1 MSRWSRLAALAAVAV
16 SVLAV
21 SACGIAHDAAPR
33 VLDTDNVPV
42 ELLQP
47 TTAPPTTLGADV
59 PQKDALVYLVDERAR
74 MVEPVTR
81 PVPTPINTQ
90 QILRQL
96 IAARPTDEE
105 TSEGLS
111 NVITR
116 QTRLLGVTEENG
128 GSMVTIDLESF
139 FPGLT
144 SEEVTLATAQ
154 MVYTLTARRSLG
166 TPVQMQVLVRG
177 RAQELRTAE
186 GRSKTVVSCADF
198 VELGPPESCKTTS
211 TSTTIGVGTAPVPS
225 TEVPAQ
231 Q

>member
-1 MSRWSRLAALAAVAV
+1 VRGWPRAAAVA
-16 SVLAV
+16 SLVLSALTV
-21 SACGIAHDAAPR
+21 SACGIAHDASPR
-33 VLDTDNVPV
+33 VIDTDNVPV

-59 PQKDALVYLVDERAR
+59 PQKDALVYLVNERNR
-74 MVEPVTR
+74 EVEPVIR
-81 PVPTPINTQ
+81 AVPTPINTQ

-96 IAARPTDEE
+96 IAARPTDDE
-105 TSEGLS
+105 TDEGLS

-116 QTRLLGVTEENG
+116 QTRLLGVTEERG
-128 GSMVTIDLESF
+128 GSLVTIDLENF

-154 MVYTLTARRSLG
+154 MVYTLTARRGLD
-166 TPVQMQVLVRG
+166 TPVQVQVLVRG
-177 RAQELRTAE
+177 RPQELRTAE

-198 VELGPPESCKTTS
+198 VDLGPPESCRATT
-211 TSTTIGVGTAPVPS
+211 TSTTIEVGPAPVPP
-225 TEVPAQ
+225 TEAPGQ